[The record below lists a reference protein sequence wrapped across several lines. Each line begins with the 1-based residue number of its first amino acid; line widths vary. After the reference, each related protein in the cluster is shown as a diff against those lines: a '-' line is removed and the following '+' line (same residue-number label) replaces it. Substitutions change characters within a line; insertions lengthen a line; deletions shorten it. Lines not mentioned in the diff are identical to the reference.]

1 MSKVEKKRA
10 YQKFKK
16 EYAQQFP
23 VSTSSLGE
31 YHAFCTVCSVD
42 FLISH
47 GGVNDIK
54 KHIKSK
60 KHLDQSK
67 VRANT
72 PRISN
77 FFASS
82 SGDHNVIQAETLFTE
97 FIIEHNL
104 PLAVA
109 DHASRIFRK
118 MFPDSEIAKKYGCG
132 RTKTSYIVET
142 LAMDTQQNIVE
153 VLRTHPFS
161 MSTDGS
167 TDYEDVKLY
176 PICVRFCDPSTG
188 KVKSV
193 IFSLEECNEP
203 STGENIFK
211 ILEKELDKHEIPWK
225 NLVCFSADNASV
237 MLGKV
242 KGVAAYLQRRAPS
255 VFIAGNVPKHVDKN
269 FFFENKLK

>member
-153 VLRTHPFS
+153 VLRPN
-161 MSTDGS
+161 
-167 TDYEDVKLY
+167 
-176 PICVRFCDPSTG
+176 
-188 KVKSV
+188 
-193 IFSLEECNEP
+193 SL
-203 STGENIFK
+203 
-211 ILEKELDKHEIPWK
+211 
-225 NLVCFSADNASV
+225 
-237 MLGKV
+237 
-242 KGVAAYLQRRAPS
+242 
-255 VFIAGNVPKHVDKN
+255 
-269 FFFENKLK
+269 